1 MSRLRARVSATKA
14 SRRSWVRTV
23 LCVRITKCFCVCIY
37 FWVCAN
43 HVLANSHLLQLRS
56 IGKCSM
62 MGECALFEAD
72 AEDYLELESL
82 AGMYSHQR

>member
-14 SRRSWVRTV
+14 SRRSWVRF
-23 LCVRITKCFCVCIY
+23 LCVRITTCFCVCIY
-37 FWVCAN
+37 FWVCAD
-43 HVLANSHLLQLRS
+43 HPLAISHLLQLRS